1 MRAPKGTVF
10 FNKEFMRLA
19 LFTMPFSSLPTD
31 YRPLSGSGRY
41 ASPSPAQQPQ
51 ARRTSSNASAASL
64 YSAEALQQQ
73 QQQASERTRR
83 AVNSSPLRGSTNSAA
98 LPSSGSGPRRYA
110 SPAPQ
115 QQQQYDFD
123 SLASGGT
130 TGSNRGSR
138 SSTPTSGRATWK
150 F

>member
-1 MRAPKGTVF
+1 MGGFITFLSF
-10 FNKEFMRLA
+10 FLHSVA
-19 LFTMPFSSLPTD
+19 
-31 YRPLSGSGRY
+31 RPLTSSGRY
-41 ASPSPAQQPQ
+41 ASPSAAQQPA

-73 QQQASERTRR
+73 QQQAADRTRR
-83 AVNSSPLRGSTNSAA
+83 AVNSSPMRGSTNSAA
-98 LPSSGSGPRRYA
+98 LPNGGAAPRRYA

-115 QQQQYDFD
+115 QQPGLQYDFD

-130 TGSNRGSR
+130 AGSNRGSR